1 MLHKIKKIVIAQ
13 TNYVAEQSI
22 LTLVTVHQE
31 KGAVKGPSPLQLRP
45 RTSEHV
51 DGNVGLICMS
61 KFERGANAVCAVGE
75 LSCAKGGVGPI
86 TSGRK
91 FFADR
96 HSHTCSLPSPAAAL
110 ITNLT
115 ELKTTAKFQ

>member
-1 MLHKIKKIVIAQ
+1 
-13 TNYVAEQSI
+13 
-22 LTLVTVHQE
+22 
-31 KGAVKGPSPLQLRP
+31 
-45 RTSEHV
+45 
-51 DGNVGLICMS
+51 MS

-75 LSCAKGGVGPI
+75 VSCAKGGVGPI

-110 ITNLT
+110 ITDLT